1 MGKDR
6 RLSRVQHPLSNY
18 EYEETVLTPTT
29 R

>member
-1 MGKDR
+1 LGKDP

>member
-1 MGKDR
+1 LGKDR

-18 EYEETVLTPTT
+18 EYDETVLTPTT